1 MHDAS
6 LCGSSAGAQQ
16 SCGRHRALS
25 DTCCQQYGHPAHTYR
40 LGVQERLEVSNV
52 CELPHEHATAST
64 MHVSIAVSSDR
75 GMYKHVVRRGAWAIT
90 GTMMIE
96 IEVNFFLGQTNR
108 PIRNR
113 PNLTASMPS
122 GFFDASNALFSVPP
136 FEL

>member
-1 MHDAS
+1 M
-6 LCGSSAGAQQ
+6 
-16 SCGRHRALS
+16 
-25 DTCCQQYGHPAHTYR
+25 
-40 LGVQERLEVSNV
+40 SNV

-75 GMYKHVVRRGAWAIT
+75 GMCKHVVRRGAWAIT

-96 IEVNFFLGQTNR
+96 IEVNFFFLGQGR
-108 PIRNR
+108 PKLCNR
-113 PNLTASMPS
+113 PNRLTASMPS